1 MYAPVAAPSV
11 LALTIMARA
20 ARRETRI
27 QSISVALQAE
37 NPMVFAKLAAGEVR
51 RRSCP
56 RPCCPAR
63 EVVSRR
69 ARRQPAGQRGFSAVC
84 GFVAALA
91 EAGAR
96 VDAANQW
103 RQTPLWQAAGR
114 RDQGNTEIA
123 HILVA
128 AGADFTHADINGNT
142 PLLRAAYVGHRPM
155 VAYLIELGGDPSA
168 RNARGETP
176 LWRAVS
182 QKHVE
187 TVRVLLAGGAD
198 PNTGVGGVTPLEHA
212 LKHTGDGTQGAM
224 VALLRANGATGY
236 RRYAASAARH
246 ASCSR
251 AAARSAAPARMAAS
265 SAPRCAPPAPGGRA

>member
-96 VDAANQW
+96 VECTAVDRPEVRSFCATACCY
-103 RQTPLWQAAGR
+103 A
-114 RDQGNTEIA
+114 IA
-123 HILVA
+123 SMYWV
-128 AGADFTHADINGNT
+128 
-142 PLLRAAYVGHRPM
+142 
-155 VAYLIELGGDPSA
+155 
-168 RNARGETP
+168 
-176 LWRAVS
+176 
-182 QKHVE
+182 
-187 TVRVLLAGGAD
+187 
-198 PNTGVGGVTPLEHA
+198 VGGCACRAFVLFF
-212 LKHTGDGTQGAM
+212 GGVWQGM
-224 VALLRANGATGY
+224 G
-236 RRYAASAARH
+236 S
-246 ASCSR
+246 
-251 AAARSAAPARMAAS
+251 
-265 SAPRCAPPAPGGRA
+265 